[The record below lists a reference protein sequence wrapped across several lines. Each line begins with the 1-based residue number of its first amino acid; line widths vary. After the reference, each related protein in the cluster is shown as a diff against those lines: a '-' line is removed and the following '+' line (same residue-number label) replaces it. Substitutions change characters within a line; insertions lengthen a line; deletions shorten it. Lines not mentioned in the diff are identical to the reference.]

1 MQKAFD
7 EMYDGT
13 DRVRAHYREFERWLS
28 EQTPDAMEF
37 KRAEADL
44 VFRRVGVTF
53 AVYAGKDDDDA
64 VSKGGKE
71 NGEASKATERL
82 IPFDVVPRIIPAAEW
97 KKLEAG
103 LRQRVRALNMFLRDV
118 YHDQDILR
126 AGRLPAERILRNSQY
141 RPEMRG
147 VHVTGDIYAHVAG
160 IDVVRA
166 SDAGEYFVL
175 EDNLRVPSGVSYML
189 ENRKMMMRLFSDLFA
204 RNRVAPVAHYPDVL
218 LENLRSVAPQGVDDP
233 TVVLLTPGMYNSAY
247 FEHAFLAQQ
256 MGIELVEG
264 QDLFVQDNH
273 VFMRT
278 TRGPQRVDV
287 IYRRIDDDFL
297 DPRAFRK
304 DSTLGVAGLL
314 SVYRAGKV
322 TLANAIG
329 TGIADDKSI
338 YPHVPDMI
346 DFYLGEK
353 PILSNVPTHVC
364 RDPDQ
369 LEYTLAHLHEL
380 VVKEVH
386 GAGGYGMLVG
396 PASTRSERDEFAAR
410 LRADPANYIAQPTL
424 ALSTCPTYVESGIAP
439 RHIDLRPYVLS
450 GKDVVTVPG
459 GLSRVALREG
469 SLVVNSSQGG
479 GTKDTWVLER

>member
-1 MQKAFD
+1 MHKAFD
-7 EMYDGT
+7 EMYDGD

-28 EQTPDAMEF
+28 EQTPDAMQF

-53 AVYAGKDDDDA
+53 AVYGDQD
-64 VSKGGKE
+64 GN
-71 NGEASKATERL
+71 NGEASERL

-97 KKLEAG
+97 KQLEAG
-103 LRQRVRALNMFLRDV
+103 LTQRVRALNMFLHDV
-118 YHDQDILR
+118 YHDQDMLR
-126 AGRLPAERILRNSQY
+126 AGRIPAEQILRNSQF
-141 RPEMRG
+141 RPEMQG
-147 VHVTGDIYAHVAG
+147 VEVTGNIYSHVAG
-160 IDVVRA
+160 IDVVRTSGTA
-166 SDAGEYFVL
+166 GAGEYFVL

-204 RNRVAPVAHYPDVL
+204 RNRVAPVAHYPDML
-218 LENLRSVAPQGVDDP
+218 LENLRSVAPLGVDDP
-233 TVVLLTPGMYNSAY
+233 TVVLLTPGMYNAAY

-264 QDLFVQDNH
+264 QDLFVHDNH

-297 DPRAFRK
+297 DPRAFRSN
-304 DSTLGVAGLL
+304 STLGVAGLL
-314 SVYRAGKV
+314 DVYRAGKV

-338 YPHVPDMI
+338 YPYVPDMI

-353 PILSNVPTHVC
+353 PILSNVPTHAC
-364 RDPDQ
+364 RDAEQ
-369 LEYTLAHLHEL
+369 LEYTLAHLREL

-396 PASTRSERDEFAAR
+396 PASTRQERDAFAER
-410 LRADPANYIAQPTL
+410 LRARPENYIAQPTL

-439 RHIDLRPYVLS
+439 RHVDLRPYVLS

-459 GLSRVALREG
+459 GLCRVALREG

-479 GTKDTWVLER
+479 GTKDTWVLE

>member
-1 MQKAFD
+1 MHKAFD
-7 EMYDGT
+7 EMYDGN

-28 EQTPDAMEF
+28 EQTPDAMQF

-53 AVYAGKDDDDA
+53 AVYGDKDDPDGKNGDA
-64 VSKGGKE
+64 
-71 NGEASKATERL
+71 GEATERL

-97 KKLEAG
+97 KQLEAG

-118 YHDQDILR
+118 YHEQDMLR
-126 AGRLPAERILRNSQY
+126 AGRIPADQILRNVQY

-147 VHVTGDIYAHVAG
+147 VDVTGDIYAHVAG
-160 IDVVRA
+160 IDIVRA
-166 SDAGEYFVL
+166 SGAAGAGEYFVL

-218 LENLRSVAPQGVDDP
+218 LENLRSVAPLGVDDP

-264 QDLFVQDNH
+264 QDLFVRDNH

-297 DPRAFRK
+297 DPRAFRA

-364 RDPDQ
+364 REREQ
-369 LEYTLAHLHEL
+369 LEYTLAHLEEL
-380 VVKEVH
+380 VIKEVH

-396 PASTRSERDEFAAR
+396 PASTRAEREEFSVR
-410 LRADPANYIAQPTL
+410 LRAHPENYIAQPTL

-459 GLSRVALREG
+459 GLCRVALRQG